1 MALSIKLEHRPILSK
16 KGTFFEKKKKKEKH
30 QKFHHPLFNPF
41 LSVLHKNKALHNF
54 RKSVQ
59 CLITGHIKGLD

>member
-16 KGTFFEKKKKKEKH
+16 KGTFFEKKKEH
-30 QKFHHPLFNPF
+30 QKFHHPLFNFF

-54 RKSVQ
+54 HKSVQ
-59 CLITGHIKGLD
+59 RLITGRIKGLD